1 KVVYE
6 KFADYVPR
14 SEPASAAAG
23 GKVANFDRVE
33 WLYIPDQNS
42 AMNALINGEVDYFE
56 APQSDLYDLLDAA
69 DGVTTGQRDNYGSQ
83 GWLRINHLNA
93 PFDNVKARHA
103 VQLLVDQETYL
114 QAIVGTPDLYR
125 TCGAMFLCDTPY
137 ETLAGSERVMTQDI
151 EKAKALLKEAG
162 YNGEKIVL
170 MHPTDIPTLSHAT
183 QVTASLLRKAGI
195 NLEVQA
201 MDWSTLTSRRAEKK
215 SIADG
220 GWNIFHT
227 SWIAPDLLNPVANIG
242 VSGGGVEKAWFG
254 WPTDAKVE
262 ELRQAFAR
270 ETDPAKQKDLADQVQ
285 ARAMDVVT
293 YVPIGQYL
301 SKYAYRSD
309 RLQGILKGPV
319 PLFWNLS
326 AK

>member
-1 KVVYE
+1 M
-6 KFADYVPR
+6 
-14 SEPASAAAG
+14 
-23 GKVANFDRVE
+23 
-33 WLYIPDQNS
+33 L
-42 AMNALINGEVDYFE
+42 
-56 APQSDLYDLLDAA
+56 
-69 DGVTTGQRDNYGSQ
+69 
-83 GWLRINHLNA
+83 
-93 PFDNVKARHA
+93 
-103 VQLLVDQETYL
+103 YL

-125 TCGAMFLCDTPY
+125 TCGAMFLCDTPF
-137 ETLAGSERVMTQDI
+137 ETFAGSERVMTQDI

-162 YNGEKIVL
+162 YNGETLVL

-195 NLEVQA
+195 ELDVQA

-215 SIADG
+215 SLADG
-220 GWNIFHT
+220 GWSIFHT

-262 ELRQAFAR
+262 QLRQDFAR
-270 ETDPAKQKDLADQVQ
+270 ETDPAKQKALADQVQ
-285 ARAMDVVT
+285 ARAMEVVT

-309 RLQGILKGPV
+309 RLEGILKGPV
-319 PLFWNLS
+319 PLFWNLR